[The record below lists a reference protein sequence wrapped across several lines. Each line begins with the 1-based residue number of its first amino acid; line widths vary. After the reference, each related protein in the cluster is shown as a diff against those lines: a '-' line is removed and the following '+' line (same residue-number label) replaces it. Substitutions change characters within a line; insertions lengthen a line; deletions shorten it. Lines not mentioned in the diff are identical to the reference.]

1 MHSSETT
8 APGAL
13 EMVTVVESE
22 ERPWR
27 RPRRER
33 PRTIKL
39 TAGDY
44 ALRGVSYVV
53 VSLFALFCALP
64 FVLIISASF
73 SSESEI
79 LRSGFGLLPKGFT
92 LTAYEFI
99 FRAPRQI
106 IGSYVVTVTM
116 TVLGTAIGLFIISMT
131 GFALYRKDFPFRNH
145 ISFFIYFTTLF
156 SAGLAPTFLW
166 VSRTLGLRGSYL
178 AVFLPLLMTPWLI
191 ILMKNFMRTVPYE
204 IIESG
209 KVDGAGD
216 FRIFVQLALPM
227 MKPALATIGLFLALG
242 YWNEWYLSSLYLGSS
257 VEFKPL
263 QYHLYNIINTANAL
277 RNSVAGSNVVVT
289 DLPSN
294 TLKMASAVVATGPIL
309 LAYPFVQ
316 KYFVSG
322 ITVGAVKG

>member
-1 MHSSETT
+1 MHSSETA
-8 APGAL
+8 APAAV
-13 EMVTVVESE
+13 EVAAVVTG
-22 ERPWR
+22 ERSSPLQT
-27 RPRRER
+27 R

-39 TAGDY
+39 STGDY
-44 ALRGVSYVV
+44 VLRGISYVT

-64 FVLIISASF
+64 FVLIISASL
-73 SSESEI
+73 SSESAVV
-79 LRSGFGLLPKGFT
+79 RDGFGLLPRGFT
-92 LTAYEFI
+92 LTAYEYI
-99 FRAPRQI
+99 FKAPRQI

-116 TVLGTAIGLFIISMT
+116 TTVGTAIGLFVIAMT
-131 GFALYRKDFPFRNH
+131 GFALYRKDFRFRNY

-166 VSRTLGLRGSYL
+166 VARDLGLRGSYL
-178 AVFLPLLMTPWLI
+178 AVFLQLLMTPWLI

-216 FRIFVQLALPM
+216 FRIFSQLTLPM

-263 QYHLYNIINTANAL
+263 QYHLYNLINTANAL
-277 RNSVAGSNVVVT
+277 RNSVAGSNVSIT

-309 LAYPFVQ
+309 LLYPFVQ
-316 KYFVSG
+316 KYFVTG

>member
-8 APGAL
+8 TAPGAA
-13 EMVTVVESE
+13 EVVTLVESE
-22 ERPWR
+22 N
-27 RPRRER
+27 RPRRSGR

-39 TAGDY
+39 GTSDY
-44 ALRGVSYVV
+44 VLRGISYAS

-73 SSESEI
+73 SSESAI
-79 LRSGFGLLPKGFT
+79 LANGFGLLPRDFS
-92 LTAYEFI
+92 LTAYEYI

-116 TVLGTAIGLFIISMT
+116 TVFGTAIGLFVISMT
-131 GFALYRKDFPFRNH
+131 GFALYRKDFRFRNH

-166 VSRTLGLRGSYL
+166 VSRSLGLRGSYL

-216 FRIFVQLALPM
+216 FRIFIQLTLPM

-242 YWNEWYLSSLYLGSS
+242 YWNEWYLSSLYLGSA

-263 QYHLYNIINTANAL
+263 QYYLYNIINTANAL
-277 RNSVAGSNVVVT
+277 RNSVAGSNVDVSN
-289 DLPSN
+289 LPSN

-309 LAYPFVQ
+309 LLYPFVQ